1 MYKDTQLNI
10 NKCNKINF
18 LNNFY
23 LKKVF
28 LNVEGEGSMD
38 KFKLGAVGN
47 PYEHTG
53 QKSGG
58 AIGGYAPQQ
67 AKIQQKGVTG
77 IGLPGLQPNYAN
89 INCELTPVHKG
100 GVLGNNLDY
109 FG

>member
-38 KFKLGAVGN
+38 EIKLSS
-47 PYEHTG
+47 TR
-53 QKSGG
+53 S
-58 AIGGYAPQQ
+58 AISGYAPQQ
-67 AKIQQKGVTG
+67 AKVQQRGLTK
-77 IGLPGLQPNYAN
+77 IGLAGTPPNLAN

-100 GVLGNNLDY
+100 GDLGNILD
-109 FG
+109 FSC